1 MKYFVRIGDSEREV
15 LIDGESIT
23 VDGGTVRAHL
33 ENVTGTP
40 LQIVVVGNETHR
52 VFARRG
58 DHRGQYDLSIDG
70 YRFSVEALDE
80 RARTIRELSGVSAKP
95 AGPAHLVAPMPGLI
109 VRVSVQAGDHVR
121 AGQGLVVMEAM
132 KMENELRASADGI
145 VRRVVVG
152 PGSAVEKGAQILEME
167 SGDAL

>member
-1 MKYFVRIGDSEREV
+1 MKYFVRIGDSEHEI

-23 VDGGTVRAHL
+23 ADGSTVRGRL
-33 ENVTGTP
+33 EDLTGTP
-40 LQIVVVGNETHR
+40 LQIVVLGNAVHR

-58 DHRGQYDLSIDG
+58 EHRGQYDLSIDG

-80 RARTIRELSGVSAKP
+80 RARTIRELAGAVAKP

-109 VRVSVQAGDHVR
+109 VRVNVQEGDRVR

-145 VRRVVVG
+145 VRRVIVI
-152 PGSAVEKGAQILEME
+152 PGSAVEKGAQLLEME
-167 SGDAL
+167 SGNAS